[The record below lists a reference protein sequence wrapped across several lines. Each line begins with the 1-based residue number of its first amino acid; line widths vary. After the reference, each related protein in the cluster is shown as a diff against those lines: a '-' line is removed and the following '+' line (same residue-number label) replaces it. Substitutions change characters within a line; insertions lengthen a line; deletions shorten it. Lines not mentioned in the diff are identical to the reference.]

1 MPNELRGACAERI
14 TYQIAQLAMTFMDYE
29 DREAGASESDAS
41 SEPNGSIA
49 NQPVSR
55 DLQIVNLAG
64 ARAAVGLS
72 LIPTRVG
79 RPKCVPAAKLSSNLS
94 NHLEMLELEVEH
106 GVVWFGDSIN
116 QIANSG

>member
-1 MPNELRGACAERI
+1 MHKYFAKLNEIHLAVDVVTNRGDRRFRSSLPNELRGACAERI

-55 DLQIVNLAG
+55 DLWIVNFAG
-64 ARAAVGLS
+64 GG
-72 LIPTRVG
+72 G
-79 RPKCVPAAKLSSNLS
+79 RSQRCSYP
-94 NHLEMLELEVEH
+94 
-106 GVVWFGDSIN
+106 D
-116 QIANSG
+116 